1 MLRIQ
6 LQYLTSSKAGTV
18 EIYPT
23 ARFRALYVGRDA
35 GCDVRFD
42 AEQDTLVSRNHAVI
56 EWQLPDDAPPRF
68 SVSDLLS
75 SNGTFVNGE
84 RIGEEAATLK
94 PGDHLRFGLGGPE
107 VIFTVD
113 VVESTT
119 QDGDPMPF
127 RPSKTSQ
134 MPAIDLGDALV
145 RARARQKDSAT
156 ADDNAV
162 QPRKPSAN
170 KSANS

>member
-23 ARFRALYVGRDA
+23 ARFRALYVGRDV
-35 GCDVRFD
+35 GCDVRFH

-56 EWQLPDDAPPRF
+56 EWQLPEDAPPRF

-84 RIGEEAATLK
+84 RIGEAAALK
-94 PGDHLRFGLGGPE
+94 PGDHLRFGHGGPE

-119 QDGDPMPF
+119 QDGETMPF
-127 RPSKTSQ
+127 RPGTTSQ
-134 MPAIDLGDALV
+134 MPALDFSETLV
-145 RARARQKDSAT
+145 RARVKVKA
-156 ADDNAV
+156 
-162 QPRKPSAN
+162 
-170 KSANS
+170 

>member
-84 RIGEEAATLK
+84 RIGEAAPLK
-94 PGDHLRFGLGGPE
+94 PGDHLHFGLGGPE
-107 VIFTVD
+107 VIFNVD
-113 VVESTT
+113 IVESTT
-119 QDGDPMPF
+119 QDGESMPF
-127 RPSKTSQ
+127 RPRKTSQ
-134 MPAIDLGDALV
+134 MPALDFGETLI
-145 RARARQKDSAT
+145 RARVK
-156 ADDNAV
+156 V
-162 QPRKPSAN
+162 KP
-170 KSANS
+170 